1 MALESDV
8 PNPDSR
14 LFVQFYSKPMQNAF
28 KTQVEGRPIFEDI
41 VFVKIY
47 VPGDNTT
54 VIDTPARDD
63 HKARFPL
70 HWAHYQNTNGGEL
83 EAGTPL
89 KAWSI
94 LSAAQ
99 VEELRAL
106 KFFTVESV
114 ATASDAQ
121 LQRIG
126 MIAGMAPTA
135 FRERAQRYLHAAK
148 DEGFGNLQAE
158 RAKKLEEENAQMKSD
173 MDEMRK
179 MIAELA
185 QNQKKTPGRK
195 PQAEGASA
203 AADDSEEEAA

>member
-28 KTQVEGRPIFEDI
+28 RTQVEGRPIFEDI

-63 HKARFPL
+63 HRARFPL
-70 HWAHYQNTNGGEL
+70 HWAHYQNTHGGNL

-89 KAWSI
+89 SAWPI

-99 VEELRAL
+99 VEELRAI
-106 KFFTVESV
+106 KFFTIESV

-148 DEGFGNLQAE
+148 DEGFNNQQAE
-158 RAKKLEEENAQMKSD
+158 RAKKLEEENEQMRADMAQMK
-173 MDEMRK
+173 E
-179 MIAELA
+179 MIAQLA
-185 QNQKKTPGRK
+185 ANQKKAPGRK
-195 PQAEGASA
+195 PNQPAGQDDAE
-203 AADDSEEEAA
+203 EEEAA